1 MASRSPG
8 STPGSVPTPDD
19 GGRMYERSPGGT
31 TGSCENPSPGRP
43 RGVCF
48 SCGKSGHWYR
58 QCTERGSRNLRTP
71 ESPTGD
77 GLVGKKLCR
86 CGGGPCLV
94 LTSHTSKNPG
104 RKFYKCPVKTPGMN
118 CQLFEWCDSPS
129 PSSVAIDFSLYP
141 MCACGAG
148 RAKLSLKRDGPYA
161 GKHCFICPIKKGQG
175 ACNFLQLDDQPM
187 KDKKISD
194 APGDSNRVVEIG
206 DALPYGR
213 ESNKY
218 NGETLTHGDSNVV
231 VGTGDALPYG
241 EESEEYNGEALIHG
255 DSNEEVGTGNAL
267 PYGKENDE
275 YNGETPLIHGDSCI
289 GVGTGETLLL
299 RGDSSLVVGTG
310 DALPYGKKSNEYNG
324 ETLLIHGSDRDE
336 SSQAFPSVC
345 PQPAAGTACGEESER
360 PRTMVPR
367 KLNFEDSAS
376 ALNPPKSKPGNCYK
390 CGRPGYWVIDCLS
403 HN

>member
-1 MASRSPG
+1 M
-8 STPGSVPTPDD
+8 
-19 GGRMYERSPGGT
+19 
-31 TGSCENPSPGRP
+31 
-43 RGVCF
+43 
-48 SCGKSGHWYR
+48 
-58 QCTERGSRNLRTP
+58 
-71 ESPTGD
+71 
-77 GLVGKKLCR
+77 
-86 CGGGPCLV
+86 
-94 LTSHTSKNPG
+94 
-104 RKFYKCPVKTPGMN
+104 
-118 CQLFEWCDSPS
+118 
-129 PSSVAIDFSLYP
+129 
-141 MCACGAG
+141 
-148 RAKLSLKRDGPYA
+148 
-161 GKHCFICPIKKGQG
+161 
-175 ACNFLQLDDQPM
+175 DDQPM